1 MEIFYAAC
9 DFFFFKE
16 ISFIQQ
22 ESIKL
27 IKRDIKDIYNVTNDL
42 YIFYIFLFVKESWQK
57 CIYKIIQNY

>member
-9 DFFFFKE
+9 DFFFLKKLVLFSKK
-16 ISFIQQ
+16 
-22 ESIKL
+22 SIKL